1 MQVTIIPAEP
11 SHVATLVDLYDR
23 AYRGGYSACFDRYG
37 PASPQD
43 FWWVQ
48 SEKPVFLLEINRK
61 PHGMIIFGRRGRQM
75 VVEEVLIPAPLG
87 GRAGDAEAKTLH
99 SILNAVHDFVVKRFH
114 GEHQDLLTLRCAETN
129 AEVLNLVRRY
139 DFTFANALV
148 VATGAARKEARVPA
162 GYTVRRAG
170 QADSHA
176 VVQLQEETLH
186 VTVLP
191 DVLNRLWKQADT
203 RVLVAE
209 REKFPVGFL
218 IAQVKDGMGRWTVG
232 VREAHRG
239 KGLGTVLVQEALQ
252 FFSAKHF
259 TPMTTYWALDAPSAA
274 FARSLDARTER
285 TYLYFE
291 KRI

>member
-1 MQVTIIPAEP
+1 MQVTITPAEP
-11 SHVATLVDLYDR
+11 SHVPTLVDLYDR

-37 PASPQD
+37 PANPQD

-61 PHGMIIFGRRGRQM
+61 PRGVIIFGRMGRQM
-75 VVEEVLIPAPLG
+75 LVEEVLIPAPVD
-87 GRAGDAEAKTLH
+87 GRAGDSEAKAVD
-99 SILNAVHDFVVKRFH
+99 SILNTVHDFLVKRFH

-148 VATGAARKEARVPA
+148 VATGAARKDARVPP

-176 VVQLQEETLH
+176 LVQLQEDTLH

-191 DVLNRLWKQADT
+191 DVLNRLWKHADT
-203 RVLVAE
+203 RVFVAE

-218 IAQVKDGMGRWTVG
+218 IAQVKDGVGRWTVG

-239 KGLGTVLVQEALQ
+239 KGLGTVLAQEALQ
-252 FFSAKHF
+252 FFSANHF
-259 TPMTTYWALDAPSAA
+259 MPMTTYWALDAQSAA
-274 FARSLDARTER
+274 FVRSLDARTER

>member
-1 MQVTIIPAEP
+1 MQVTITPAEL
-11 SHVATLVDLYDR
+11 SHVPTLVDLYDR

-37 PASPQD
+37 PAAPQD

-48 SEKPVFLLEINRK
+48 SEKQVFLLEINRK
-61 PHGMIIFGRRGRQM
+61 SQGVIVFGRTGRQM
-75 VVEEVLIPAPLG
+75 LVEEVLIAAPVG
-87 GRAGDAEAKTLH
+87 GRGGDAEVKTRD
-99 SILNAVHDFVVKRFH
+99 SVLNAVYDFLVKRFH

-148 VATGAARKEARVPA
+148 VVTGAAQKEARLPT

-170 QADSHA
+170 QTDAQPVA
-176 VVQLQEETLH
+176 RLQEETLN
-186 VTVLP
+186 VAVLP
-191 DVLNRLWKQADT
+191 DVLHRLWKQADT
-203 RVLVAE
+203 RVFLAE

-218 IAQVKDGMGRWTVG
+218 IAQVKDGVGRWTVG

-239 KGLGTVLVQEALQ
+239 RGLGTALVQEALQ
-252 FFSAKHF
+252 FFSANHF
-259 TPMTTYWALDAPSAA
+259 TPIATYWALDPQSAG
-274 FARSLDARTER
+274 FVRSLNARTER

>member
-1 MQVTIIPAEP
+1 MQVTITPAEP
-11 SHVATLVDLYDR
+11 SHVPTLVDLYDR

-37 PASPQD
+37 PATPQD

-48 SEKPVFLLEINRK
+48 SEKQVFLLEINRK
-61 PHGMIIFGRRGRQM
+61 PQGVIIFGRTGRQM
-75 VVEEVLIPAPLG
+75 LVEEVLIAAPVG
-87 GRAGDAEAKTLH
+87 GRGGDAEAKTRD
-99 SILNAVHDFVVKRFH
+99 SVLNAVHDFLVKRFH

-148 VATGAARKEARVPA
+148 VATGAAQKEARLPA

-170 QADSHA
+170 QTDSQPVA
-176 VVQLQEETLH
+176 RLQEETLN
-186 VTVLP
+186 VAALP

-203 RVLVAE
+203 RVFLAE

-218 IAQVKDGMGRWTVG
+218 IAQVKDGVGRWTIG

-239 KGLGTVLVQEALQ
+239 RGLGTALVQEALQ
-252 FFSAKHF
+252 FFSANHF
-259 TPMTTYWALDAPSAA
+259 TPMTTYWALDPQSAG
-274 FARSLDARTER
+274 FVRSLNARTER

-291 KRI
+291 KHI